1 MNGHHLI
8 LGQLT
13 DYITG
18 ETLDDTHDER
28 YRQKLARLLVDQK
41 DYFKSDITPRHPL
54 ICKAGYKKALTRID
68 LLVAIDQ
75 TIGMLIKYGPGSLV
89 TRRRPALAAS
99 RLVTDYQIAVA
110 VVTNGED
117 AEVLDAA
124 SGKVMGHGLA
134 SIPDRH
140 RLRAL
145 LNSTPPGTISSHR
158 AELESRIFYTY
169 EVDGCCPCDD
179 SVCRLP

>member
-28 YRQKLARLLVDQK
+28 YRQKLARFLVEQK
-41 DYFKSDITPRHPL
+41 DYFKSDITARHPL
-54 ICKAGYKKALTRID
+54 ICKAGEKKALTRID
-68 LLVAIDQ
+68 YLVTIDQ
-75 TIGMLIKYGPGSLV
+75 TIGLLIKYGPGSLV

-99 RLVTDYQIAVA
+99 RLVADYQIAVA

-117 AEVLDAA
+117 AEVLDGP
-124 SGKVMGHGLA
+124 SGRLMGHGLA
-134 SIPDRH
+134 SIPDRQ
-140 RLRAL
+140 RLAAML
-145 LNSTPPGTISSHR
+145 KGKACEMISSHR
-158 AELESRIFYTY
+158 AELESRIYYTY